1 MSVFDFM
8 GVMVALLISWK
19 YSYLVKTFII
29 EKTSISTFINDN
41 ISVKLTKLISETPVG
56 KIDLGAILN
65 GYNKL
70 PFDIQKLLDDFI
82 GQGTDLNSISSYS
95 NGLADKI
102 TYIFVL
108 VIGFAVTFLLAYL
121 ILIIV
126 VGVLGNIIEI
136 PVLNIV
142 NKIFGGAFGILKS
155 IILLYIIFAIST
167 PFIAMSS
174 PTNIITT
181 EILSSKSSE
190 ILYEN
195 NLILNYLTYK
205 GILNN

>member
-1 MSVFDFM
+1 
-8 GVMVALLISWK
+8 MVALLISWK